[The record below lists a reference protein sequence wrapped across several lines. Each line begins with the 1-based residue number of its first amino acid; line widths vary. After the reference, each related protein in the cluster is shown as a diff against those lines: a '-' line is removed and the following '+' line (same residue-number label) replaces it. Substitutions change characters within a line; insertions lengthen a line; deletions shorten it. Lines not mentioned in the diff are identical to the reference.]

1 MTFTFCVWQGWVP
14 VVTSRPAD
22 AVVVGDQQLSLQ
34 LQQQQPQLKD
44 DEDAAA
50 EGFCQNIQTR
60 PLIPII
66 VLSAGQDLATASDLT
81 HVLRWG
87 EGVGGGIEEG

>member
-22 AVVVGDQQLSLQ
+22 AVVVGDQQLSQQ
-34 LQQQQPQLKD
+34 LQQQQQQQLTD

-60 PLIPII
+60 PLIRII
-66 VLSAGQDLATASDLT
+66 VLSAGRDLATASDLT

-87 EGVGGGIEEG
+87 EGVGGGGA